1 MDVIYS
7 EKEYSHRWQEETS
20 SHSRDPLI
28 DRYMSMA
35 IRMQSKI
42 QSLVRPAQFL
52 SDHQLTLYFNQVLE
66 FQQVETCI

>member
-1 MDVIYS
+1 
-7 EKEYSHRWQEETS
+7 
-20 SHSRDPLI
+20 
-28 DRYMSMA
+28 MSMA

>member
-20 SHSRDPLI
+20 LHSQDPLK